1 MPAPAP
7 PAAHMQLAAA
17 WLCQAQALRSGA
29 GLRQTSAQRGRA
41 QHGCVQ
47 RGRAQHGCV
56 QRDCAQWDC
65 AQRSC
70 ARQ

>member
-47 RGRAQHGCV
+47 R
-56 QRDCAQWDC
+56 DCAQRSCVQWDC

>member
-7 PAAHMQLAAA
+7 PAAHMQLAVA

-47 RGRAQHGCV
+47 R
-56 QRDCAQWDC
+56 DCAQRSCVQWDC